1 MPPPPRPTAAD
12 YVSLRDYFDT
22 TMEARDKTLEVALR
36 NLDHRLGQMNEF
48 RNALRDQSMTFLTKA
63 EYITFKENLEADIRS
78 LRESRAEL
86 AGKADQKQVNDAST
100 VATIGIILSVIGLA
114 VAIVSIVIK
123 L

>member
-1 MPPPPRPTAAD
+1 MPPSPRPTAAD

-22 TMEARDKTLEVALR
+22 SMEARDKTLEIALR

-86 AGKADQKQVNDAST
+86 AGKADQKQVNTAM
-100 VATIGIILSVIGLA
+100 ILSVIGVMMA
-114 VAIVSIVIK
+114 FVSIVMK